1 MQCPGCGSTGCRRL
15 EVIYDEG
22 TASLDTTSHTSGV
35 AGGVVGRH
43 LAFGVGSASTTTSGV
58 SRSRLAQIAAPPAAK
73 PVLGWFIVGFI
84 ALVAF
89 TFISFGSHWLLDS
102 SALALAIL
110 CACAIVWAAWWNS
123 TKLPELQRH
132 WRSEWMCGACG
143 QTFVP

>member
-1 MQCPGCGSTGCRRL
+1 MQCPGCGSTSCRRL

-35 AGGVVGRH
+35 ADGVVGRH

-73 PVLGWFIVGFI
+73 PVLGWFIFGFI

-102 SALALAIL
+102 SALVLAIL